1 MNNGKQWGDEIMTD
15 KQINDLLKGLVSIPE
30 YQKKQIAM
38 LLIAD
43 TLTKKTAKDT
53 FSLIR

>member
-1 MNNGKQWGDEIMTD
+1 MTKEYHWSEESMTD
-15 KQINDLLKGLVSIPE
+15 KEIKGLLNSLVLIPN

-43 TLTKKTAKDT
+43 TLTTKSAKET
-53 FSLIR
+53 FKLIQ

>member
-1 MNNGKQWGDEIMTD
+1 MNNGEQWGDEIMTD
-15 KQINDLLKGLVSIPE
+15 KQIKDLLQGLVLIPE

-53 FSLIR
+53 FRLIQ

>member
-1 MNNGKQWGDEIMTD
+1 MTKEYHWSDEALTD
-15 KQINDLLKGLVSIPE
+15 KEIKTLLNSLLLIPE

-43 TLTKKTAKDT
+43 TLTKKSAKDT
-53 FSLIR
+53 FRLIV

>member
-1 MNNGKQWGDEIMTD
+1 MTKEYHWSEETMTD
-15 KQINDLLKGLVSIPE
+15 KEIKDLLNSLVLIPN

-43 TLTKKTAKDT
+43 TLTTKSAKET
-53 FSLIR
+53 FKLIL

>member
-1 MNNGKQWGDEIMTD
+1 MTKEYHWSEETMTD
-15 KQINDLLKGLVSIPE
+15 KQIKDLLKSLVLIPE

-43 TLTKKTAKDT
+43 TLTTKSAKET
-53 FSLIR
+53 FKLIQ

>member
-1 MNNGKQWGDEIMTD
+1 MTKEYHWSEETMTD
-15 KQINDLLKGLVSIPE
+15 KEIKGLLNSLVLIPN

-43 TLTKKTAKDT
+43 TLTTKSAKET
-53 FSLIR
+53 FRLIQ

>member
-1 MNNGKQWGDEIMTD
+1 MNNGEQWGDEIMTD
-15 KQINDLLKGLVSIPE
+15 KQIKDLLQGLVLIPE